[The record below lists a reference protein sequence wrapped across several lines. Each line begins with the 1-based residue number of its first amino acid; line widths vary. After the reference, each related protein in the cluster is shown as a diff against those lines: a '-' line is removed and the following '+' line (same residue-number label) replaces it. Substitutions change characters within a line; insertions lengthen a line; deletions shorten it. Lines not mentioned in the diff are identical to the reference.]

1 MKIVAIAPYPGLK
14 ELIESTVSEEGNIEV
29 IVEVGDL
36 QQGVEIAKRAEA
48 NGVDVIISR
57 GGTAALIQ
65 KEVKIPVIEI
75 EVSAFDLLRIFTLL
89 KDNPDKKGIVGFE
102 NVIENA
108 ITICSLLDI
117 DIAAFT
123 VYKEEDVL
131 PKLIELQ
138 KSNYHIIVGDAITV
152 RHAESLG
159 MNGFLLTSGRESVI
173 KAFEEA
179 KKVSNLFFPFM
190 TEALIP
196 KEIIE
201 QSETAFVV
209 IDHDGSIAYSNID
222 GKQMQNALRRSIM
235 EDWFKQVMTNGA
247 MTTVVEVN
255 EEVWNLKATPLKF
268 PKQTFV
274 LLSLSLITNTQG
286 KKLQGVRVNTAFHGT
301 SLKSLSWFS
310 AQNSFMKQMIEKAK
324 VISLQ
329 EESVWILG
337 EDGTGKEQMAY
348 LMHLGSKR
356 SPHPFL
362 VVECDLLSE
371 EDWDVL
377 LSGGRNSRGVF
388 GADENGTIYLKKIDQ
403 LSANVQNKLIDFL
416 RQDRSSYR
424 FIVSSIVDIEKRFEQ
439 DDFNHELYYQLCE
452 LKLIIPPLRERI
464 EDLDGLTHLF
474 INKFN
479 YDYGKQLAGIRA
491 DAMQELKSQRWP
503 GNVDQLKQVLKESV
517 ILAEGPFIEKEEI
530 DQILKTN
537 PFKESNGAGSS
548 IDMTGTLKE
557 IEMEIIKQVLSEEGM
572 NHSKTAERL
581 GINRSTL
588 WRKLKG
594 E

>member
-14 ELIESTVSEEGNIEV
+14 ELIESTVNEEVNIEV
-29 IVEVGDL
+29 QVEVGDL

-57 GGTAALIQ
+57 GGTAALIRD
-65 KEVKIPVIEI
+65 EVNIPVVEI

-89 KDNPDKKGIVGFE
+89 KDNPDKKGIVGFQ

-108 ITICSLLDI
+108 TTICSLLDI

-123 VYKEEDVL
+123 VYREEDVL
-131 PKLIELQ
+131 PKLMELQ
-138 KSNYHIIVGDAITV
+138 KNNYHIIVGDAITV

-159 MNGFLLTSGRESVI
+159 MNGFLLTSGRESVVEAI
-173 KAFEEA
+173 EEA

-190 TEALIP
+190 TEAMIP
-196 KEIIE
+196 KEIVE

-209 IDHDGSIAYSNID
+209 IDHSGVIVYSNSSADRIKD
-222 GKQMQNALRRSIM
+222 ALEQSNMI
-235 EDWFKQVMTNGA
+235 DWFKQVMANGE
-247 MTTVVEVN
+247 MTIVVEVN
-255 EEVWNLKATPLKF
+255 KEAWELKGTILKL

-274 LLSLSLITNTQG
+274 LLSLALITNLQG
-286 KKLQGVRVNTAFHGT
+286 KKLEGVRINTPFHGA
-301 SLKSLSWFS
+301 SLKSLNWFS
-310 AQNSFMKQMIEKAK
+310 AQNRFMKQTIEKAK
-324 VISLQ
+324 ALSLQ
-329 EESVWILG
+329 DEPVWILG
-337 EDGTGKEQMAY
+337 ESGTGKEQMAY
-348 LMHLGSKR
+348 LMHLGSER
-356 SPHPFL
+356 STYPFL
-362 VVECDLLSE
+362 VVECDLVSE
-371 EDWDVL
+371 ENWDVL
-377 LSGGRNSRGVF
+377 LSGGMSSRGVF
-388 GADENGTIYLKKIDQ
+388 GANENGTIYLKKMDQ
-403 LSANVQNKLIDFL
+403 LTVNVQSKLIDFL
-416 RQDRSSYR
+416 RQDRTPYR
-424 FIVSSIVDIEKRFEQ
+424 MIVSSTVDIEKRVEQ
-439 DDFNHELYYQLCE
+439 GEFNHELYYQLCE
-452 LKLIIPPLRERI
+452 LKLIIPPLRERV

-479 YDYGKQLAGIRA
+479 YEFGKQLAGIRA
-491 DAMQELKSQRWP
+491 DAMQELKDHRWP

-530 DQILKTN
+530 DHILQTN
-537 PFKESNGAGSS
+537 SFDESYGASVNL
-548 IDMTGTLKE
+548 TGTLKE
-557 IEMEIIKQVLSEEGM
+557 IEMDIIKQVFTEEGM